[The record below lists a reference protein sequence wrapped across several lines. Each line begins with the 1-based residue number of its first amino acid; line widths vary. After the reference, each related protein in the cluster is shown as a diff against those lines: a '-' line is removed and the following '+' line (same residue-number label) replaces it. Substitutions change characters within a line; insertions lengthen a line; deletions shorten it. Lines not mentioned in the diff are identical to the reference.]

1 MLVALKYI
9 AVLVASMIVG
19 RSFLAE
25 VKKAQALNL
34 PWYRPYISLP
44 GIVILLAL
52 SLTIVVSK
60 LQ

>member
-9 AVLVASMIVG
+9 AVLAASMIVG

-25 VKKAQALNL
+25 FKKAQALNL

-52 SLTIVVSK
+52 SLTIVISK
-60 LQ
+60 LK